1 LNDVQVLTARNQT
14 DDDVILDRSLRP
26 KTLDEYV
33 GQTRLKDNLR
43 VFIQAARER
52 AEPLDHI
59 LLYGAPGLG
68 KTTLANIVAHEMD
81 RKIKA
86 TSGPALER
94 QIDLLVILSSLEAGD
109 ILFIDEIH
117 RLSRQIEEVLYP
129 AMEDF
134 TFDRVVGKG
143 HAERTRKI
151 RIPPFTLIGATTRG
165 GNLSAPLRGRFGIQ
179 LYLNHYDE
187 NDLSVIIRRSA
198 KLMQIAVED
207 DGAAEVARR
216 ARGTPRIANRLLRR
230 VRDFAQVEG
239 RGVIMRDIADSSL
252 SRLGIDSD
260 GLDDVD
266 RRILETLVVT
276 FRGKPVGLDTLAAV
290 VNEESANIEEV
301 YEPYL
306 LQQGYLHRTQ
316 RGRVAAPKAYEKLG
330 LAPPRELE
338 QSTLW

>member
-1 LNDVQVLTARNQT
+1 MLTARNQT